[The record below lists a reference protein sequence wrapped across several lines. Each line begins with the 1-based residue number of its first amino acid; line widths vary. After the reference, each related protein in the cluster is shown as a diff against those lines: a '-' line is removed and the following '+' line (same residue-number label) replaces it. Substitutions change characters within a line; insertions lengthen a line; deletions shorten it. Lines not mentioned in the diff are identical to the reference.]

1 MAMIDRTRDSAAP
14 ADDRDIGAP
23 IDLHARKE
31 RVLHTRVP
39 ESLDRHIKRRA
50 RNLGLSVSTVLR
62 HVLLNTFGLVED
74 IMTDSANI
82 ALSITQEEAMPRG
95 ERAHRRGLPGTE
107 GAPTASDV
115 LGWQE
120 AALNVNAVCGQCNAV
135 LRRGVRAAIG
145 VRERPGPRAIICT
158 RCLGKLE
165 ARTRERGARPARR
178 RRTPSE
184 DAARMRNVDGTS

>member
-1 MAMIDRTRDSAAP
+1 MIDRIRNPAP
-14 ADDRDIGAP
+14 ADERDVGAA

-74 IMTDSANI
+74 IVTDSANI
-82 ALSITQEEAMPRG
+82 ALSITQEE
-95 ERAHRRGLPGTE
+95 
-107 GAPTASDV
+107 GAPTAADV

-120 AALNVNAVCGQCNAV
+120 AVLNVNAVCGQCNAV
-135 LRRGVRAAIG
+135 LRKGDRAAIG

-158 RCLGKLE
+158 RCLGKLG
-165 ARTRERGARPARR
+165 ARTRERGVRSARR
-178 RRTPSE
+178 R
-184 DAARMRNVDGTS
+184 